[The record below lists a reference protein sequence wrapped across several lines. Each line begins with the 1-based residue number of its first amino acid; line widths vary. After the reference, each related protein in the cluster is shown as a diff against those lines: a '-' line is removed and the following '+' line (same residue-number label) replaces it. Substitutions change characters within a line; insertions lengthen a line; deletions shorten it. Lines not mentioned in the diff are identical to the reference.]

1 MNLETYF
8 DKLEKIENIKYQVY
22 LEIKTTPLSV
32 PDITYKYKINR
43 CTAQSIIRLLS
54 EGGHVEFIN
63 GMNKVTGRKVKIYH
77 FTGKDY
83 VKRTRADF
91 LEYVTHAR
99 SKMAVAI
106 KKDKNFNPHAT
117 IYRLLDRPRQAPSPK
132 VKGKNLYGGIQSS
145 FSMMEFAS

>member
-22 LEIKTTPLSV
+22 LELKTTPLSV

-77 FTGKDY
+77 FTGLEYTK
-83 VKRTRADF
+83 KTRADF
-91 LEYVTHAR
+91 IEYVSHQYQKPA
-99 SKMAVAI
+99 KPI
-106 KKDKNFNPHAT
+106 KKESWYNPHAVVH
-117 IYRLLDRPRQAPSPK
+117 RLLDKPKQEPSPK
-132 VKGKNLYGGIQSS
+132 IKGKSAYRGIQSS
-145 FSMMEFAS
+145 FNMMEFAL